1 MSTYNSKVI
10 KASHVKLVDVD
21 DDESETSNKKVS
33 GTAKNSSQQPSKS
46 RLSEIDLLKREHE
59 KHVKSAEK
67 DSYERGISEG
77 IRTGEEQA
85 RKESIKSIESV
96 QKQLKEIASLR
107 KSILEKAEK
116 DILMLSVSIAEKIL
130 HKEVTSNQDTVQN
143 ILKAAMKNILD
154 RENIKVR
161 LHPEDFHYMMDK
173 KEDFLQGFDGI
184 KNIVFEEDASI
195 IRGGALIE
203 TQFGEVDARIDRQ
216 FAEVKNQL
224 LSSIN

>member
-10 KASHVKLVDVD
+10 KALDVKLISAD
-21 DDESETSNKKVS
+21 DGDSEISNKIIA
-33 GTAKNSSQQPSKS
+33 GTSKNSFPQSSKS
-46 RLSEIDLLKREHE
+46 RLSEIDLLKSEHE

-67 DSYERGISEG
+67 NSYERGMSEG
-77 IRTGEEQA
+77 ISAGEEQA
-85 RKESIKSIESV
+85 RKESIKSIEAL
-96 QKQLKEIASLR
+96 QNQLKEVASLR

-116 DILMLSVSIAEKIL
+116 DILMLSISIAEKIL
-130 HKEVTSNQDTVQN
+130 HQEVTSNQDTVQN

-161 LHPEDFHYMMDK
+161 LHPQDFHYMMER

-184 KNIVFEEDASI
+184 KNIVFEEDAGI
-195 IRGGALIE
+195 VRGGALIE
-203 TQFGEVDARIDRQ
+203 TQFGEIDARIDRQ

>member
-10 KASHVKLVDVD
+10 KALHVKLISVD
-21 DDESETSNKKVS
+21 DDDAEISNKKVA
-33 GTAKNSSQQPSKS
+33 GTANNSSQQPSKS
-46 RLSEIDLLKREHE
+46 RLSEIDLLKSEHE
-59 KHVKSAEK
+59 KRVKSAEK

-85 RKESIKSIESV
+85 RKESIKSIEAL
-96 QKQLKEIASLR
+96 QNQLKEVASLR

-130 HKEVTSNQDTVQN
+130 QQEVTSNQDTVQN

-161 LHPEDFHYMMDK
+161 LHPQDFHYMMDK

-184 KNIVFEEDASI
+184 KNIVFEEDGGI

>member
-184 KNIVFEEDASI
+184 KNIVFEEDGSI

>member
-130 HKEVTSNQDTVQN
+130 QQEVTSNQDTVQN

-161 LHPEDFHYMMDK
+161 LHPQDFHYMMDK

-184 KNIVFEEDASI
+184 KNIVFEEDGSI

>member
-10 KASHVKLVDVD
+10 KALHVKLVSVD
-21 DDESETSNKKVS
+21 DDDSEISNKKDA
-33 GTAKNSSQQPSKS
+33 GTANNSLQQPSKS
-46 RLSEIDLLKREHE
+46 RLSEIDHLKIEHE
-59 KHVKSAEK
+59 KRVKSAEK

-85 RKESIKSIESV
+85 RKESIKSIEAL
-96 QKQLKEIASLR
+96 QNQLKEVASLR

-130 HKEVTSNQDTVQN
+130 QQEVTSNQDTVQN

-161 LHPEDFHYMMDK
+161 LHPQDFQYMMDK

-184 KNIVFEEDASI
+184 KNIVFEEDGGI

-203 TQFGEVDARIDRQ
+203 TQFGEIDARIDRQ

-224 LSSIN
+224 LSSIT